1 MAMSNHS
8 REPIPHTCPDIDK
21 VIKALQRI
29 HNLSK
34 LGKYEYTNQ
43 ELTDIIS
50 DINYEVYGLDDKLEE
65 LRASNNSLRQW
76 GISEA
81 EYVDELEE
89 KIQI

>member
-1 MAMSNHS
+1 MSKHY

-21 VIKALQRI
+21 VIKSLKLIER
-29 HNLSK
+29 LSN

-43 ELTDIIS
+43 ELRDIIS
-50 DINYEVYGLDDKLEE
+50 DINNEVYGLDDKLEE
-65 LRASNNSLRQW
+65 LRASNDSLRQW
-76 GISEA
+76 GIAEA